1 MVIVYL
7 FASFLGTLTTFVVLS
22 SYGWLIALLCAPL
35 AGSCVVGIVAVMY
48 ALVYAVRAHEAF
60 LESAEENDFIDTH
73 EQERPAA

>member
-35 AGSCVVGIVAVMY
+35 AGSGVVGIVAVMY
-48 ALVYAVRAHEAF
+48 ALYAVRAHEAF

-73 EQERPAA
+73 EQERQAA